1 MNISLNK
8 LSAIADSHEPVRNF
22 VHWFTSNSRTT
33 QVPMQAVINKMEYTD
48 AYLVL
53 KALGDVDLTRRFMA
67 RSLTMFMYITK
78 QQIIV
83 NSALQTAINH
93 ANLVTPIK
101 SQQELDKQYRIIQA
115 LAKSTINE
123 KASSID
129 EWYFLRAVKSTM
141 VRDDE
146 YDHGHNA
153 VILLSKI
160 TKGNSIKKLQK
171 QLFIETFVKTP

>member
-83 NSALQTAINH
+83 NIALQTAINH

-101 SQQELDKQYRIIQA
+101 TKQEIHKLG
-115 LAKSTINE
+115 
-123 KASSID
+123 
-129 EWYFLRAVKSTM
+129 RAHV
-141 VRDDE
+141 
-146 YDHGHNA
+146 
-153 VILLSKI
+153 
-160 TKGNSIKKLQK
+160 
-171 QLFIETFVKTP
+171 